1 MEENQEGQALLS
13 TTPDI
18 KPSGYK
24 VVSVLLLHSSFSRQT
39 DKEFDVHDI
48 THQIEV
54 KPEAHE
60 TAPDNKFA
68 VTLNLLYKGLRDQQQ
83 MCNADITMIG
93 VFERYGEPVL
103 SEDKFKA
110 INAPA
115 IIYPFVREHLFN
127 LCLRAGIANVLLPTV
142 NFKP

>member
-1 MEENQEGQALLS
+1 MEDQEKQE
-13 TTPDI
+13 TEVNDV

-24 VVSVLLLHSSFSRQT
+24 VASVLLLDSSFKKQI
-39 DKEFDVHDI
+39 DFDFNIHNI
-48 THQIEV
+48 NHEIEV
-54 KPEAHE
+54 KPTAHE
-60 TAPDNKFA
+60 TAPDNKFV
-68 VTLNLLYKGLRDQQQ
+68 VTLNLIYRGLNEQKQ

-93 VFERYGEPVL
+93 VFEKFGEPAL

-115 IIYPFVREHLFN
+115 IIYPFIREHLFN
-127 LCLRAGIANVLLPTV
+127 LCLKAGIANVLLPTV